1 MPADIDP
8 APQGRLKIFL
18 GAAPGV
24 GKTCKMLAEAA
35 RLRGEGVDIV
45 GGIIETHGRA
55 GTLAQAEGLPMLPP
69 REMRDGGGS
78 VQELDVDAALA
89 RRPAI
94 LLVDEL
100 AHSNAPGSRHA
111 KRWEDVAELRA
122 AGLDVWTTL
131 NVQHLDSLNDDIFRI
146 TGVRVRETLPD
157 GVLEE
162 ADEVELIDLPPEIL
176 RERLRAGQIYRP
188 DAARRALE
196 GYFREGTL
204 TALREIALRR
214 TAAHVD
220 ESLTDW
226 MAANAVRGPWPA
238 AERILALIGP
248 DAAGEAV
255 VRQAKQLADALH
267 APWLALHVEHAA
279 DTPRRRVSLPLA
291 ARLGA
296 ETETRSGHDLVAVV
310 LEAAAARQITQIV
323 VGQPQGR
330 RIRAWRPGRR
340 NLARALLRHAG
351 PFAVHVVPTLPAPPY
366 PRTRNGWRD
375 WRDLRP
381 WAAAAAALIAVTA
394 LGVQLQAWVPQEAM
408 GMIFLA
414 VVVGAASL
422 HGLRL
427 ALSAAF
433 IGFLLWDFFFIPPVH
448 TITIANPHDLIGL
461 VVFFAV
467 ASITGILAGR
477 VRREAR
483 AGQARIDSL
492 RRIGAF
498 SRRLAA
504 PTSETA
510 LLDEIARQA
519 AALAG
524 EAVVFTRA
532 APEAELLPAARE
544 PAGLRLDEGALAAA
558 RWSGANA
565 VETGSLTATLPSVD
579 WRFLPMQTSDRLL
592 GVVGLR
598 DGAGA
603 PLPEP
608 TLQAA
613 TTLVGQAAIAL
624 DRLRLA
630 AIAARAEALEETQSL
645 RTALLNSLS
654 HDLRTPLTSIRGAA
668 ETLHHASLDAATRS
682 DLLGVIEDE
691 TARITRFLAN
701 IVDLTRL
708 ESGQITPRLHRVPLA
723 EAAEAA
729 LARIP
734 GAYLT
739 TISCPPDLA
748 VTADE
753 TLLEQILVNILD
765 NAVKF
770 SAPGSPIALRAR
782 AEGRMARI
790 EIADEGIGVAGADL
804 PHLFDSFFRAQRG
817 DRGPPGSGLGL
828 AIARAMVDAMGG
840 TITATSPRPDLPRD
854 GAAGLT
860 ITIDLPLA

>member
-1 MPADIDP
+1 MPTTPDATSR
-8 APQGRLKIFL
+8 GRLKIFL

-24 GKTCKMLAEAA
+24 GKTWKMLAEAR
-35 RLRGEGVDIV
+35 RLRAEGVDV
-45 GGIIETHGRA
+45 LGGIIETHGRA
-55 GTLAQAEGLPMLPP
+55 GTLAQLGELPMLAA
-69 REMRDGGGS
+69 RETRDGGRTA
-78 VQELDVDAALA
+78 QELDVDAALA

-131 NVQHLDSLNDDIFRI
+131 NVQHLESLNDDIFRI

-157 GVLEE
+157 CVLEE

-188 DAARRALE
+188 DAAQRALD

-226 MAANAVRGPWPA
+226 MTANAVSGPWPA

-279 DTPRRRVSLPLA
+279 EAPRRRVSLPLA

-296 ETETRSGHDLVAVV
+296 ETETRSGHDLLAVALDV
-310 LEAAAARQITQIV
+310 AASRRITQIV
-323 VGQPQGR
+323 VGQPQGAAMR
-330 RIRAWRPGRR
+330 RWRPGRR

-351 PFAVHVVPTLPAPPY
+351 PFAVHVVPTLPAPPR
-366 PRTRNGWRD
+366 PRPRAATPD
-375 WRDLRP
+375 WRP
-381 WAAAAAALIAVTA
+381 WAAAAIALAAVTL
-394 LGVQLQAWVPQEAM
+394 LGLQLDRLIPQEAM

-414 VVVGAASL
+414 VVVAAASL

-427 ALSAAF
+427 ALSAACA
-433 IGFLLWDFFFIPPVH
+433 GFLLWDFFFIPPVH

-461 VVFFAV
+461 IVFFAV

-498 SRRLAA
+498 SRRLAIPA
-504 PTSETA
+504 SEKA
-510 LLDEIARQA
+510 LIEEIAAQA
-519 AALAG
+519 AAIAG
-524 EAVVFTRA
+524 EAVVLTA
-532 APEAELLPAARE
+532 TPGD
-544 PAGLRLDEGALAAA
+544 AGLRLAARAPTGPALDEGAEAAA
-558 RWSGANA
+558 RWSGANG
-565 VETGSLTATLPSVD
+565 VETGSGTATLPSVG
-579 WRFLPMQTSDRLL
+579 WRFLPMQTNDTVL
-592 GVVGLR
+592 GVVGIR
-598 DGAGA
+598 SGDAA
-603 PLPEP
+603 SLPEP
-608 TLQAA
+608 ALQAA
-613 TTLVGQAAIAL
+613 STLVGQATIAL

-630 AIAARAEALEETQSL
+630 ALAARATALEETQSL

-668 ETLHHASLDAATRS
+668 ETLHHTASLDDATRG

-691 TARITRFLAN
+691 TTRITKFLAN

-708 ESGQITPRLHRVPLA
+708 ESGQIRPRLAPLLLA
-723 EAAEAA
+723 DAAEAA
-729 LARIP
+729 AARVP
-734 GAYLT
+734 GAWAT
-739 TISCPPDLA
+739 AISCPAGLS
-748 VTADE
+748 VLADE
-753 TLLEQILVNILD
+753 TLLEQVLVNVLD

-770 SAPGSPIALRAR
+770 SSPGSPIALRAR
-782 AEGRMARI
+782 ADGALARI
-790 EIADEGIGVAGADL
+790 EIADEGVGVAPAAL
-804 PHLFDSFFRAQRG
+804 PYLFDSFFRAQRG
-817 DRGPPGSGLGL
+817 DRGPSGTGLGL
-828 AIARAMVDAMGG
+828 AIARGMVEAMGG
-840 TITATSPRPDLPRD
+840 TISATSPRPDLPRD

-860 ITIDLPLA
+860 ITLTLPLAA